1 VEARSERSL
10 ITPSFAFLG
19 FSRTLCV
26 TCQGLRPRTM
36 TTAAKGTKSFRGT
49 VHTTEIIAAVLKVN
63 VVPGDTKNVLL
74 IVHDFYRL
82 GAVKIARV
90 ELEKFYE
97 SCTRLRSGVLAGAI

>member
-1 VEARSERSL
+1 
-10 ITPSFAFLG
+10 
-19 FSRTLCV
+19 
-26 TCQGLRPRTM
+26 M
-36 TTAAKGTKSFRGT
+36 TTGAKGTKSFRGT

-82 GAVKIARV
+82 GAVKIVRV